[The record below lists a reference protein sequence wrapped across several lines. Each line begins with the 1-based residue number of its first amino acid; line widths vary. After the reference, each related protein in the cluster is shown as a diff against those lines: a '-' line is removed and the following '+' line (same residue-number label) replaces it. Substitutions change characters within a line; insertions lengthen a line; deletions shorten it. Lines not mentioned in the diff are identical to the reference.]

1 MVLESGTVY
10 VKRRIRSSSRV
21 STTFDATPSNLPVF
35 GDKKYDAADA
45 GVIEA

>member
-21 STTFDATPSNLPVF
+21 PTTFDVTPSNPPVF
-35 GDKKYDAADA
+35 RDEKYDAADA